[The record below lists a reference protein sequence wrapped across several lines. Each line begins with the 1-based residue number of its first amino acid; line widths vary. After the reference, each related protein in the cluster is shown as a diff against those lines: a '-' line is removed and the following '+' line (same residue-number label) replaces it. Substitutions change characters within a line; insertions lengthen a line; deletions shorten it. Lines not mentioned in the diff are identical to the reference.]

1 MARAVKIDTRQLF
14 DIGEARP
21 RGQSEKFTRRLQA
34 VKARRPC
41 VLTWARPRAHVIRP
55 KTEPRR
61 APIPIRHNDPPDA
74 APPATRYR
82 TGSSK
87 RERQQ
92 ESSRRASNP
101 PFRAKLGTQKGG
113 QKRHTRGPQGRCLFS
128 THSSETAGSVA
139 SAPLESHEAARTTTQ
154 DMAPRRGPAAADD
167 HPAASWG
174 GR

>member
-1 MARAVKIDTRQLF
+1 MHACLARAVKIDTRQLF

-61 APIPIRHNDPPDA
+61 APTPIRHNDPADA

-113 QKRHTRGPQGRCLFS
+113 QKRHTRGPQGSLPFRRIRRRRP
-128 THSSETAGSVA
+128 GSLA
-139 SAPLESHEAARTTTQ
+139 SAWRHEAARTTYEEL
-154 DMAPRRGPAAADD
+154 APRRSPAAADD
-167 HPAASWG
+167 HPAASW
-174 GR
+174 